1 MSASLRNSNTVRR
14 PDRLRVDPAPLTFTA
29 FAKPSFLGLLGA
41 IDLAIA
47 HDGQARGEHAEEI

>member
-1 MSASLRNSNTVRR
+1 
-14 PDRLRVDPAPLTFTA
+14 VDPAPLTFTA